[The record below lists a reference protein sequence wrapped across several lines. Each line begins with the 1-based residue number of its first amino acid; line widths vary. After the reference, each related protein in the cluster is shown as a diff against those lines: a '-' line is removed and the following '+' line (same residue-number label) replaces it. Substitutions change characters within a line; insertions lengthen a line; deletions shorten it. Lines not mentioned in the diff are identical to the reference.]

1 MNLKIEDLDKN
12 SNAKKILDSPPID
25 NVSIAD
31 SSLSRISVESKN
43 LILQSMK
50 DALVYMVQQ
59 KETSDYFDKN
69 KNSNSPP
76 KVYERII

>member
-12 SNAKKILDSPPID
+12 SNAKKIMDTPPIED
-25 NVSIAD
+25 VSVAE

-50 DALVYMVQQ
+50 DALLYMVQ
-59 KETSDYFDKN
+59 
-69 KNSNSPP
+69 
-76 KVYERII
+76 

>member
-43 LILQSMK
+43 LIL
-50 DALVYMVQQ
+50 
-59 KETSDYFDKN
+59 
-69 KNSNSPP
+69 
-76 KVYERII
+76 